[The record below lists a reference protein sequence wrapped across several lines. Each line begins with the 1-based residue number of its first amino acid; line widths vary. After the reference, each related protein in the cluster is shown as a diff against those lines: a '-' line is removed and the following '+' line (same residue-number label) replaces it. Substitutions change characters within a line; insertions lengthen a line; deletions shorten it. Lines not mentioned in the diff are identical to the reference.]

1 MHLGYKDKSNFRL
14 IIGLYYFSDSF
25 LCSRFVRIDIQTNR
39 KRFLSLFTVGQTL
52 LSLSNYK
59 SFFKIKIQ
67 QYAMLFSFQYL
78 LEEVALVPE
87 RSLKISIQV
96 LLSTMSLDP
105 EVSKFLDLMSD
116 IYLEF
121 IYLFRPV
128 EISTFSSPGSYSS
141 TMLVRFCSKFDTTV
155 PAIQSPI

>member
-14 IIGLYYFSDSF
+14 IFGLYYFSDSF

-39 KRFLSLFTVGQTL
+39 RRFLSLFIVGQTL

-67 QYAMLFSFQYL
+67 QCSVLFSFQHL

-87 RSLKISIQV
+87 RSIKISMQV
-96 LLSTMSLDP
+96 LLSTMALDP
-105 EVSKFLDLMSD
+105 EVSKFLVLISD
-116 IYLEF
+116 ICWNWFSFPGPSRSLPSPLQV
-121 IYLFRPV
+121 LFLLRRWCV
-128 EISTFSSPGSYSS
+128 FSQRLIPLP
-141 TMLVRFCSKFDTTV
+141 TL
-155 PAIQSPI
+155 